1 MPTYKLTFYNIPATA
16 EVSRMLF
23 FLAGVEFEDNRL
35 EFNSKEW
42 KELKPSKKDHVNLK
56 TFEFSL
62 FEFLS
67 NSLNYIRKYFIHAL
81 NSLHHMCKC
90 FKENR

>member
-42 KELKPSKKDHVNLK
+42 KELKPSKKDNVSSI
-56 TFEFSL
+56 TFEFSR

-67 NSLNYIRKYFIHAL
+67 NSLNYIRKYFLYVL

-90 FKENR
+90 FKGNR

>member
-1 MPTYKLTFYNIPATA
+1 MSTYKLTFYNVPATA

-42 KELKPSKKDHVNLK
+42 KELKPSKNDNISWETLK
-56 TFEFSL
+56 RAGVTLTEVL
-62 FEFLS
+62 AFLS
-67 NSLNYIRKYFIHAL
+67 FLPIKRGLRLLKASVY
-81 NSLHHMCKC
+81 SMKC
-90 FKENR
+90 N